1 MEDVQSRVPSDEV
14 SRNVA
19 KAGWGVL
26 LIWVGAV
33 LLLHW
38 GWGVGLLGA
47 GAVLLAAQGVRARLR
62 VKVEGFGLVAGALL
76 VACGAADLL
85 QVTFDLVPA
94 LCIVG
99 GIALLVSIWIRR
111 DRRAPVEPTEP
122 KAASTPRT

>member
-1 MEDVQSRVPSDEV
+1 MADVQSRIPSDDV

-47 GAVLLAAQGVRARLR
+47 GAVLLAAQGVRRRLGL
-62 VKVEGFGLVAGALL
+62 KVEGFGLVAGALL
-76 VACGAADLL
+76 VVCGAADLF
-85 QVTFDLVPA
+85 QVRFDLVPA

-99 GIALLVSIWIRR
+99 GIALLVSTWVRR
-111 DRRAPVEPTEP
+111 DHRAPGGPTDL

>member
-1 MEDVQSRVPSDEV
+1 MTDVQARIASDDV
-14 SRNVA
+14 SGNLA

-47 GAVLLAAQGVRARLR
+47 GAVLLAAQGVRTRLR
-62 VKVEGFGLVAGALL
+62 LKVEGFGLVAGALL
-76 VACGAADLL
+76 AVCGAAELF
-85 QVTFDLVPA
+85 QMTFDLVPA
-94 LCIVG
+94 LCIVA
-99 GIALLVSIWIRR
+99 GIALLISTWVRR
-111 DRRAPVEPTEP
+111 DHHAPGDPTQL

>member
-1 MEDVQSRVPSDEV
+1 M
-14 SRNVA
+14 
-19 KAGWGVL
+19 L

-111 DRRAPVEPTEP
+111 DRRAPGEPTEP